1 MTARKVPTHD
11 HGERFRGD
19 TLRFASVRKTS
30 VGVVVDLTGYTVR
43 AQIRSSAGVAQ
54 SGVVVDVTPLAGRVE
69 VVVPAAV
76 SATWALDTYSYD
88 LEYEIGGVVTTLVR
102 YRFRLVEDVTR

>member
-1 MTARKVPTHD
+1 MSDRRIPIYD

-19 TLRFASVRKTS
+19 TLRFVSVRKTS
-30 VGVVVDLTGYTVR
+30 AGVAVDLTGYNVR
-43 AQIRSSAGVAQ
+43 ATVRSSAGVEVA
-54 SGVVVDVTPLAGRVE
+54 GVVVTVTPLTGRVE

-76 SATWALDTYSYD
+76 SAALAADTYAYD
-88 LEYEIGGVVTTLVR
+88 IEYAIGGEATTLVR